1 MSVRLIFTAT
11 LLWTLLPLAAARAVI
26 IFPRGGGPE
35 IRAILVRESA
45 EAVVIR
51 IPRPDGTY
59 DEQVMGRDQIEDMIR
74 TVSAE
79 RLAELRKDNPPGY
92 RDYAEELA
100 EKRKDPDARETALRL
115 YHIAA
120 YLDPEGLGRSCLLGM
135 VALARTPAEER
146 KFRAMVY
153 LLDSEHDTRVLKK
166 DVDRPVERPSGVT
179 PGDAEELVESLQLM
193 RRDLWRNAL
202 IAARRENVKAAFDH
216 VKHIL
221 SYDEFIEMGE
231 RRRTLSP
238 GELRRVLLAE
248 ASLIRVLGSKE
259 ELPDAKPALGNV
271 SWSRVM
277 ATAPP
282 APIPSLSLLTLT
294 QYDPTKCEYRDNKW
308 VKPE

>member
-1 MSVRLIFTAT
+1 MSVRLLLTAAVF
-11 LLWTLLPLAAARAVI
+11 WTLLPLAAARAVI
-26 IFPRGGGPE
+26 IFPKGGGAE
-35 IRAILVRESA
+35 IRGILVRESR
-45 EAVVIR
+45 EAVVVR

-59 DEQVMGRDQIEDMIR
+59 DQQVIGRDQIEDMIR

-120 YLDPEGLGRSCLLGM
+120 YLDPAGLGRSCLLGM

-153 LLDSEHDTRVLKK
+153 LLDPEHDTRVLKK
-166 DVDRPVERPSGVT
+166 DVKRPVERPSGLT
-179 PGDAEELVESLQLM
+179 PGDAQELVESLQLM

-202 IAARRENVKAAFDH
+202 IAARRENVKTAFDYI
-216 VKHIL
+216 KHIL

-231 RRRTLSP
+231 RRRTLTP

-248 ASLIRVLGSKE
+248 ASLIRVIGSTE
-259 ELPDAKPALGNV
+259 ELPDAKPAVGHV
-271 SWSRVM
+271 SWSRIM
-277 ATAPP
+277 TTSPP
-282 APIPSLSLLTLT
+282 TPVPSLSLETLT
-294 QYDPTKCEYRDNKW
+294 QYDPAKCEYRDNKW